1 VLRGLAALYVM
12 LGHARWLLWASQ
24 HEYAAS
30 APSKVGSALAVLSA
44 SLTFGHQAVLLFF
57 LISGFCIHYRQARSL
72 ATSGDGRM
80 NLKSYAW
87 RRLRRLY
94 PPLLLALALT
104 ALFDS
109 LGASLNP
116 AYYAGQTAYPSIN
129 DAAVAGSRTLTT
141 LFGGLLFQSS
151 LATPSFGTNGPLWS
165 LSYEFWF
172 YALYPLLLVV
182 SGRLGAWLMAALAF
196 GASGVALL
204 ATQIGFL
211 PLVPVWVL
219 VVLSYWVVW
228 ACGALIAEAY
238 VGRVRVPFLR
248 WLAPLGALGVVY
260 LAGSSVLKRL
270 DPSANIDSPARDLQ
284 WGLALAVLLAFG
296 MLSAPAWLAR
306 IAAPGRRIL
315 APLGSISYSLYVVHF
330 PCLALISAWWLS
342 SHDRL
347 PLGAELAIPGALSA
361 LVLAG
366 VSWYFVERHF
376 TTHNAAARRAP
387 AAPHPSPA
395 HLAPPE
401 PLPTPS

>member
-1 VLRGLAALYVM
+1 M
-12 LGHARWLLWASQ
+12 
-24 HEYAAS
+24 
-30 APSKVGSALAVLSA
+30 SA

-72 ATSGDGRM
+72 ARSGDGHM
-80 NLKSYAW
+80 NLKSYTW

-141 LFGGLLFQSS
+141 LFGGLFFQSG
-151 LATPSFGTNGPLWS
+151 LATSSFGTNGPLWS

-182 SGRLGAWLMAALAF
+182 SGRLGAWLMAALAI
-196 GASGVALL
+196 GTSAIALL

-211 PLVPVWVL
+211 PMVPVWVL

-238 VGRVRVPFLR
+238 VGRIRIPYLR
-248 WLAPLGALGVVY
+248 WIAPIGALAVVY
-260 LAGSSVLKRL
+260 LAGSSALKRL
-270 DPSANIDSPARDLQ
+270 DPSTTLDSPARDLQ
-284 WGLALAVLLAFG
+284 WGIALAVLLAFG

-306 IAAPGRRIL
+306 IAVPGRRIL
-315 APLGSISYSLYVVHF
+315 APLGAISYSLYVVHF
-330 PCLALISAWWLS
+330 PWLALISAWWLS
-342 SHDRL
+342 WHERL

-361 LVLAG
+361 LVLA
-366 VSWYFVERHF
+366 VLSWYFVERHF
-376 TTHNAAARRAP
+376 MTHKVQVRSERTAVVNSSAAAI
-387 AAPHPSPA
+387 
-395 HLAPPE
+395 PE
-401 PLPTPS
+401 PVA

>member
-30 APSKVGSALAVLSA
+30 APSKVGSVLAVLSA

-165 LSYEFWF
+165 LSYELWF
-172 YALYPLLLVV
+172 SATG
-182 SGRLGAWLMAALAF
+182 SRLGA
-196 GASGVALL
+196 
-204 ATQIGFL
+204 
-211 PLVPVWVL
+211 
-219 VVLSYWVVW
+219 
-228 ACGALIAEAY
+228 
-238 VGRVRVPFLR
+238 GRVELLGGLGLRSVDRRGVCRPRSRPVP
-248 WLAPLGALGVVY
+248 
-260 LAGSSVLKRL
+260 
-270 DPSANIDSPARDLQ
+270 
-284 WGLALAVLLAFG
+284 
-296 MLSAPAWLAR
+296 
-306 IAAPGRRIL
+306 
-315 APLGSISYSLYVVHF
+315 
-330 PCLALISAWWLS
+330 
-342 SHDRL
+342 
-347 PLGAELAIPGALSA
+347 A
-361 LVLAG
+361 LVG
-366 VSWYFVERHF
+366 
-376 TTHNAAARRAP
+376 AARRSRRGVPGWQLCTQAP
-387 AAPHPSPA
+387 R
-395 HLAPPE
+395 PE
-401 PLPTPS
+401 REHR